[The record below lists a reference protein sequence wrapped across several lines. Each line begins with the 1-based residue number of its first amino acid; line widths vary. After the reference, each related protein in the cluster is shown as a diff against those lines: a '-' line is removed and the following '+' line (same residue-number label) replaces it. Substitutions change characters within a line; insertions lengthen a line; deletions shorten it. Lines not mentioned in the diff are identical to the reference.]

1 MENSMT
7 GFKISSG
14 QKSLYLLQSNNP
26 NFQYI
31 SHCAIS
37 IRGNLKIAV
46 LKSAIENVIQRHEI
60 LRTQFPCLPGMN
72 LPVQVINDFIN
83 LSIEESD
90 LTNVD
95 TATQAQQISEILKN
109 PNSVKFDLAKS
120 PLSQISIIHL
130 SLIEHILII
139 NLSSLC
145 ADTVSLKNI
154 FQEISKYYNN
164 YVNDVDTDTAEE
176 ILQYADFCEYQH
188 QAIAEQETELKNIQA
203 YWQQYNIDPGFNLR
217 LPGEKLPSNQSYF
230 QPRFINWQVDENLQK
245 QIEDIAKNHHT
256 NISQILLTCW
266 HIVLSRLT
274 GRRELVIGYN
284 FDGRTYEE
292 LDSAIGLFHKTVPVQ
307 LISDKNQPFTEI
319 LSEVNQTIEL
329 CKSWQD
335 VFDWEKVFSNSG
347 YSPFGFEFMEIH
359 PTNHQNSEL
368 EFSLMQIHSYT
379 DKFKLKLA
387 GLLTTKGLKLVI
399 HYDSNFLTETQIHIC
414 QQHLE
419 NLLKTVLTFP
429 EKAIQELDIISD
441 IENQGL
447 REINDDQSKCF
458 HQLFAERAEKT
469 PEDIAIVYQNQQL
482 TYRELNHRANQ
493 LAHYLQKLGVT
504 SEVLVGLC
512 LERSLETVIGI
523 LGILKA
529 GGAYVALDPKYPQER
544 IAFIVAE
551 TQLSILLTQQ
561 NLVSALPK
569 FDGELICI
577 DSDWEN
583 IVQASPENPVSA
595 VTLQHLA
602 YVIYTSGST
611 GKPKGVQIPHG
622 NISNYVHAMSQAF
635 QLNRK
640 DTYLHTASFSFSSS
654 VRQLMVPLSQGAT
667 VVIAAIEQIQTPLV
681 LFELIQ
687 QRQITIIDLV
697 PSYWRSCTE
706 LLENLATE
714 ERNQILDNQLRLIL
728 SASEPLLSDVPRKWR
743 FDFNQNVSFI
753 NMYGQTETTGIVCVY
768 PIPDEYEDKITIVP
782 IGRPIAT
789 TEIYILDEHLSP
801 VPVGEVGEIH
811 ISGSSLARS
820 YFNRPDLTD
829 EKFIP
834 NPFSDSNG
842 ALRYRS
848 ESRLYKAGD
857 LARHLPDGTIK
868 FIGRA
873 DYQVKI
879 RGQRVELGEIESII
893 ALYPG
898 VKQTIVMG
906 RDVSGDQRLVAYIVP
921 KLVSHQETS
930 QTISIKQL
938 RNYLKEKLP
947 EYMIPSTFLILPA
960 FPLTPTGKIDRRA
973 LPAPENFQQEL
984 AEIFVAPRNELE
996 LQLATI
1002 WEQVLGV
1009 SSVSIND
1016 NFFELG
1022 GHSLLAIQVISRIT
1036 QTLKVNLSL
1045 RQLFATPTIE
1055 SLSTWIESN
1064 SNLATQFK
1072 IEKIPS
1078 VDRKNNIPLSYNQEG
1093 LWFLWL
1099 LEPNNNA
1106 YNMSRS
1112 YQITGELDIR
1122 AFSQSWANIVQRHEL
1137 LRTTFRTFNGQAIQV
1152 IHEPQKIEVPVI
1164 DLQNSPIDERQQIV
1178 NQLQQEIIQESFD
1191 LTVYPLWR
1199 IKIIKL
1205 SATESLLLIT
1215 IHHIIFDDWSWN
1227 LLFSKMLAFY
1237 SSFLNSETTEIV
1249 DLPISYADFSHWQR
1263 QCFNDDKFN
1272 NLLQY
1277 WQEKLA
1283 GIEPVLDLPIDK
1295 PRAAEIS
1302 FIGATEA
1309 IQLSSS
1315 LSKALKEVSQKYGV
1329 TLFMTLLAA
1338 FEILLYRYSG
1348 QTDIVIGSPIAG
1360 RNTEEVERLI
1370 GFFVNTIV
1378 LRTDLE
1384 GNPSFIEL
1392 LARVK
1397 ETTLGAY
1404 EHQDLFFDQLVQKL
1418 NPERSL
1424 NYHPIFQVMFAWQ
1437 NTGGRTACSSASR
1450 SLELPGLDITRIPQ
1464 NIKIAKFDLTL
1475 ELEETDTGIAGFFEY
1490 RTDLFDSATI
1500 RRMVGHFQTLLAAIA
1515 TNPQSPIANLPL
1527 LTAQEKQQLLLDWN
1541 STTIQYPQYNCI
1553 HQLIE
1558 QQVER
1563 TPNAIAV
1570 VWENQELTYQE
1581 LNTQANQIA
1590 HYLRS
1595 LGVQP
1600 EVKVGICVERSLEM
1614 IIGILAILKAGGA
1627 YLPLDPAYP
1636 PERLEF
1642 MLSDAQVPFILTK
1655 SALLETLPHHQAQV
1669 ICLDTD
1675 KSIFTQQT
1683 SSNPSHQTQS
1693 HNLAYIIYTSGSTG
1707 KPKGIMIEHRS
1718 LINAYLAWED
1728 TYHLSSQTSSH
1739 LQMASFSFDVCS
1751 GDFVRALCSGAKLVI
1766 CPRDFLLDP
1775 QQLYTLIQQQKI
1787 DCAEFVPAVLK
1798 NLIQYLEKTNQ
1809 NLAFMKLLV
1818 AGSDSWYLS
1827 EYQHIRNFCGQQTR
1841 LINSYGVSEAT
1852 IDTTYFET
1860 EIVDLSSDKLTPIG
1874 RPFPNNQ
1881 VYLLDDY
1888 NQPVPIGVPGEL
1900 YIGGAGLARGY
1911 LHLPD
1916 LTADKFIPHPFADYF
1931 PHNLDQRLYKTN
1943 DKARYLADG
1952 NIEFLGRLDNQ
1963 VKIRGFRIELGEI
1976 ESLINQHPQIQES
1989 IVIVREDVPGDKRI
2003 VAYIVFQSAARIS
2016 EGEIRDYLSQ
2026 KLPNHFLPAAYMRLD
2041 FLPLTPNGKIDRKA
2055 LPIPEYKLLSSDN
2068 FTAPSTATEK
2078 IIATI
2083 WSQILGLERIS
2094 IHDNFFAL
2102 GGHSLL
2108 VVQVINAITQELSR
2122 EISLR
2127 QFFQAATIAELAVII
2142 DSSSENTPIYK
2153 MSIVPGQIN
2162 RNSAVL
2168 SFSQQ
2173 RLWFLEQLEPGRAD
2187 YHISSSYH
2195 CLGDLN
2201 ISALQQA
2208 LDTIIARHQ
2217 VLRTTFTNE
2226 DGNPIQIIN
2235 AARPGEL
2242 QIFDLQNQPLS
2253 AQATEIQQL
2262 LSQEVQ
2268 RPFNFSQD
2276 LMLRSCL
2283 LQISKTEYILLLVIH
2298 HIAAD
2303 GWSMRILFQ
2312 ELSSLYTAFS
2322 QNLPSSLAEL
2332 PIQYADFAQWQ
2343 RQYLQGDVL
2352 ESSINYWKKHLTGAP
2367 ELLSLP
2373 TDRPRPPIQ
2382 SFKGKAQSF
2391 FLPGQITQQLRL
2403 LGKEEKST
2411 LFMIMLAAFNTLLS
2425 RYTNSQDIVVGTA
2438 LGNRQHSETQD
2449 LIGFFVN
2456 TLALR
2461 TDVSGNPS
2469 FKELL
2474 GRVREVIVGSY
2485 EYQDLPFEKLIEVLQ
2500 PRRDLSYAPIFQ
2512 VMLILNEDILQE
2524 KVELNGLNINRW
2536 EVEKNAA
2543 QFDLTL
2549 NVNQMDTEILLQWEY
2564 NTDLFDDSTI
2574 ERINGNFQTLLTNI
2588 IANPEKPISELPL
2601 LTENEQQQLLVAWN
2615 NTQIEYPQN
2624 KCIHQL
2630 FEEQVERTPN
2640 AVAVVFAKAKLTY
2653 RELNHQANQLAH
2665 YLQSSGVKPESLVGI
2680 CLERSL
2686 EMVIGLLAILKAGA
2700 AYVPLDPT
2708 YPADRVAYILDNSQ
2722 AKLLLTTSNLL
2733 ATLPQNETQFICLDR
2748 ESAVISQ
2755 HSESNP
2761 ESEVKPDNLSYVIY
2775 TSGSTGKPKGVQIC
2789 HQSLVNFISSMQNKP
2804 GLNHGDN
2811 LLAVTTISFDIHT
2824 LEIYLPLTVGAS
2836 IIVASREMT
2845 IDGRQLAKAIQNH
2858 AVNVMQATPATWR
2871 MLLASEWPG
2880 NTNLKVICGGE
2891 ALPRELANRLLAKV
2905 GSLWNVYGPTETT
2918 VWSTICEVKADRYFS
2933 NEDAPES
2940 IGRPIA
2946 NTQTYI
2952 LDQSFQPVP
2961 IGVIGELYIGGD
2973 GVARG
2978 YLNRPELNAG
2988 SFLNNPFKSNSRIY
3002 KTGDLARYLPS
3013 GNIEYLGRIDNQ
3025 VKIRGFRIEIGE
3037 IENVLDKHPEV
3048 EQGVVVVREDTPGNK
3063 QLVAYVVAGQSQP
3076 SIPELRQFLKV
3087 QLPDYMIPAAF
3098 VILEALPLTP
3108 NGKVDRRELLR
3119 RSQESGVRSQEK
3131 EESRKKELGTQ
3142 GLRPIR
3148 SQEEERGSHRLEG
3161 ELIKIWEEV
3170 LEVEPIGIKDN
3181 FFEVGGHSLLTA
3193 ILQSK
3198 IAKELG
3204 IEISI
3209 MDIFQY
3215 PNIESLA
3222 KYLLNQE
3229 SALRLR
3235 SVSRQRSLTEAKDI
3249 AIIGM
3254 SGRFPGAENINEFW
3268 QNLRDGVESIAPL
3281 SDEDVTLRL
3290 PGIDPDLLNNPN
3302 YIKIAALIPKIDE
3315 FDAAFFGYSPREA
3328 QFIDPQQRMFLECA
3342 WSALENAGY
3351 QSDRGHVIGVYGG
3364 VASSSYLLNN
3374 ILQNHDIAQDR
3385 WVNSALELQI
3395 SLGNSKDYLSTRV
3408 AYKLNLTGP
3417 AINVQTACSTS
3428 LVAVHLACQSL
3439 LKGECDIA
3447 LAGAVSL
3454 LQQAGYL
3461 YEEGMISSPDGHC
3474 RTFDAEAKGTLF
3486 GDGVGVVVLK
3496 PLKRAIADGDYIYAT
3511 IKGSAINNDG
3521 NLKVGYTA
3529 PSIDGQAAVIAAA
3542 QEDAAIA
3549 PETITYIE
3557 AHGTGTAL
3565 GDPIEIAG
3573 LTQAFRMKT
3582 DKKGYCAIGSVK
3594 SNIGHLNTV
3603 AGVTGLIK
3611 TALALKH
3618 QQIPPSLNFERPNPG
3633 IDFPNSPFYVNTQ
3646 LSPWESN
3653 DFPRRA
3659 GVSSFGFGGTN
3670 AHVVLEEWDNAA
3682 RKSQVNTSTSSV
3694 TSQKSKELIVIS
3706 AKTATA
3712 LDTATINLTTHLQAN
3727 PEINLADV
3735 AYTLAVGRVG
3745 FNHRRIL
3752 VASDLV
3758 DAANT
3763 LNTGEKNRVF
3773 TNSGTIK
3780 PRSVVFMF
3788 SGQGSQYVNMA
3799 RELYETEP
3807 YFQEQIDI
3815 SCEILQPHLGFNL
3828 RDVLYPDPEEIA
3840 TATAKLTQTATTQPA
3855 LFVIEYAIAQ
3865 LWIKW
3870 GITPTAMI
3878 GHSIGEYVAATLA
3891 GVFSLED
3898 ALALVA
3904 ARGQLMQSMAP
3915 GSMLAVPLPENE
3927 VEPLLTGTSLQI
3939 AVINSPTNCV
3949 VSGTTPAI
3957 EAFAQQLAA
3966 QGIESRLL
3974 QTSHAFHSQMMAEIL
3989 EPFTEKVKQVRLN
4002 PPTIPF
4008 VSNVTGTWITDEDA
4022 TNPSYYAQHLRQA
4035 VRFADGVK
4043 QFFDHPEQILLEV
4056 GPGRTLSTLSK
4067 RHPDK
4072 PSDQISLTSIRH
4084 PQDEYSDVSFI
4095 LNNLGQMW
4103 LAGLEINWSAF
4114 YGEGQNYRIPL
4125 PTYPFERQRYWIEPT
4140 KQTTEIKL
4148 DTRKKP
4154 NISDW
4159 FYIPRWK
4166 QFLQI
4171 EETKDQSE
4179 NSSLN
4184 TVINQA
4190 SGSSQE
4196 QIEQTLLK
4204 IWQKVLGINNITI
4217 DDNFF
4222 ELGGDSLLAL
4232 YLLTAIE
4239 QSLGKRLTLATLFVA
4254 NTIKQLAVLLRVEE
4268 KSDDYSCIVP
4278 IQPNGNKPPLFVIH
4292 AIWGNILFYRELVSY
4307 LPPDQPVYGL
4317 QAKGLDGKEEPINS
4331 MVEMAANYIQEIR
4344 RLQPHGPYFIAGHSF
4359 GGAVAF
4365 EIAQQIHAQGE
4376 KVAIVAILDMEAPR
4390 IHDTNSLSV
4399 STSDLI
4405 LSKLNHFLTLKP
4417 IDQLNYVLS
4426 RMQFHL
4432 TVGKASI
4439 FYKLYLRYITRSLP
4453 SLRTLNVATANSQA
4467 LRSYVPSSV
4476 YPGKLTLFKATD
4488 SQPEHFV
4495 QDRECGWDQITHQVE
4510 IYEVPGT
4517 HTTVMQEPNVK
4528 VMAEKLIICLQK
4540 AQENS
4545 SGNKF

>member
-1 MENSMT
+1 MENSIT
-7 GFKISSG
+7 GFKISAG
-14 QKSLYLLQSNNP
+14 QKSLYLLQSNTP

-37 IRGNLKIAV
+37 IRGHLEITV

-72 LPVQVINDFIN
+72 LPVQVINDFVN
-83 LSIEESD
+83 LSIAESD
-90 LTNVD
+90 LKNVD

-109 PNSVKFDLAKS
+109 PSSVKFELAKS

-130 SLIEHILII
+130 SLVEHILII

-154 FQEISKYYNN
+154 FQEISKYYSN
-164 YVNDVDTDTAEE
+164 YIRGIDIDTDEE

-188 QAIAEQETELKNIQA
+188 QAIAEQETELANIKA
-203 YWQQYNIDPGFNLR
+203 YWQQYDTNTVFNLR
-217 LPGEKLPSNQSYF
+217 LPGEKLPSNQSDF
-230 QPRFINWQVDENLQK
+230 QPRFINWQVNKVLQQ

-266 HIVLSRLT
+266 HILLSRLT

-284 FDGRTYEE
+284 CDGRNYEE
-292 LDSAIGLFHKTVPVQ
+292 LDSAIGLFHKTVPIQ
-307 LISDKNQPFTEI
+307 IISDKNQPFTEI
-319 LSEVNQTIEL
+319 LSEVNQTIKL

-335 VFDWEKVFSNSG
+335 AFDWEKVFSNSG
-347 YSPFGFEFMEIH
+347 YSPFGFEFVEIH
-359 PTNHQNSEL
+359 PTNHQNSEV
-368 EFSLMQIHSYT
+368 EFSVLQIHSYT
-379 DKFKLKLA
+379 EKFKLKLA
-387 GLLTTKGLKLVI
+387 GLLTTDGLKLVI
-399 HYDSNFLTETQIHIC
+399 HYDSNFLTETQIYVC

-419 NLLKTVLTFP
+419 NLLKTALTLP
-429 EKAIQELDIISD
+429 EQAIKELKTIND

-447 REINDDQSKCF
+447 REINGSQSKCF
-458 HQLFAERAEKT
+458 HQLFTERAEKT
-469 PEDIAIVYQNQQL
+469 PEDIAVIYQNQHL
-482 TYRELNHRANQ
+482 TYRELNQRANQ

-529 GGAYVALDPKYPQER
+529 GGAYVALDPKYPQKR

-561 NLVSALPK
+561 HLVNALPK

-577 DSDWEN
+577 DRDWEN
-583 IVQASPENPVSA
+583 IVQESPENPISPVS
-595 VTLQHLA
+595 LQHLA
-602 YVIYTSGST
+602 YLIYTSGST
-611 GKPKGVQIPHG
+611 GKPKGVEIPHR
-622 NISNYVHAMSQAF
+622 NITDYVYTMSQAF
-635 QLNRK
+635 QLNSK

-654 VRQLMVPLSQGAT
+654 VRQLMVPLSQGAK

-681 LFELIQ
+681 IFELIQ
-687 QRQITIIDLV
+687 QHQVTIIDLV

-706 LLENLATE
+706 LLENLTTE
-714 ERNQILDNQLRLIL
+714 KRNKILDNQLRLIL
-728 SASEPLLSDVPRKWR
+728 SASEPLLSDIPRKWR
-743 FDFNQNVSFI
+743 FDFHQNVSFI

-782 IGRPIAT
+782 IGRPIAS
-789 TEIYILDEHLSP
+789 TEIYILDEHLAP
-801 VPVGEVGEIH
+801 VPVGEIGEIH

-834 NPFSDSNG
+834 HPFSD
-842 ALRYRS
+842 RS
-848 ESRLYKAGD
+848 EARLYKAGD
-857 LARHLPDGTIK
+857 LARRLPDGTIK
-868 FIGRA
+868 FVSRA

-879 RGQRVELGEIESII
+879 RGQRVELGEIESMI

-921 KLVSHQETS
+921 KLVTNQETR
-930 QTISIKQL
+930 QTVSIKEL

-973 LPAPENFQQEL
+973 LPAPEDVQQEL
-984 AEIFVAPRNELE
+984 TETYVAPENELE
-996 LQLATI
+996 LQLAKI
-1002 WEQVLGV
+1002 WGQILGV
-1009 SSVSIND
+1009 HPIGIND

-1022 GHSLLAIQVISRIT
+1022 GHSLLAIQVISKIT
-1036 QTLKVNLSL
+1036 QILKINLSL
-1045 RQLFATPTIE
+1045 RQLFATPTIK
-1055 SLSTWIESN
+1055 SLSIWIESN
-1064 SNLATQFK
+1064 ANVETQFK
-1072 IEKIPS
+1072 TKKIS
-1078 VDRKNNIPLSYNQEG
+1078 AVDRKKHIPLSYNQEG

-1099 LEPNNNA
+1099 LDPNSNA

-1122 AFSQSWANIVQRHEL
+1122 AFSQSWTNIVQRHEP
-1137 LRTTFRTFNGQAIQV
+1137 LRTTFKTLNGQPIQV
-1152 IHEPQKIEVPVI
+1152 INEPQKIELPVI
-1164 DLQNSPIDERQQIV
+1164 DLQGLPIDERQEFV
-1178 NQLQQEIIQESFD
+1178 NQLQQEITQESFD
-1191 LTVYPLWR
+1191 LTGYPLWR

-1205 SATESLLLIT
+1205 SATENLLLIT

-1237 SSFLNSETTEIV
+1237 SNFLKNETTELI
-1249 DLPISYADFSHWQR
+1249 DLPISYADFSYWQR
-1263 QCFNDDKFN
+1263 QFFDDHKSTH
-1272 NLLQY
+1272 LLQY
-1277 WQEKLA
+1277 WQQKLA
-1283 GIEPVLDLPIDK
+1283 GIEPVLDLPTDK
-1295 PRAAEIS
+1295 PRPAEIG

-1315 LSKALKEVSQKYGV
+1315 LSTALKEFSYKNNV

-1348 QTDIVIGSPIAG
+1348 QTDIVIGSPSAG
-1360 RNTEEVERLI
+1360 RNREEVERLI

-1384 GNPSFIEL
+1384 GNPSFLEL

-1404 EHQDLFFDQLVQKL
+1404 DHQDLFFDQLVQKL

-1437 NTGGRTACSSASR
+1437 NTGDRTACSSASL
-1450 SLELPGLDITRIPQ
+1450 SLELPELDIIEIPQ
-1464 NIKIAKFDLTL
+1464 NIKTAKFDLTL
-1475 ELEETDTGIAGFFEY
+1475 ELKETDTGITGFFEY
-1490 RTDLFDSATI
+1490 RTDLFESATI
-1500 RRMVGHFQTLLAAIA
+1500 RRMIGHFQTLLEAIV
-1515 TNPQSPIANLPL
+1515 TNPQTPIANLPL
-1527 LTAQEKQQLLLDWN
+1527 LTAQEQKQLLLDWN
-1541 STTIQYPQYNCI
+1541 NTTVEYPQYNCI

-1563 TPNAIAV
+1563 TPNAVAL

-1614 IIGILAILKAGGA
+1614 IVGILAILKAGGA

-1636 PERLEF
+1636 PERLQF
-1642 MLSDAQVPFILTK
+1642 MLSDAQVPVILTK
-1655 SALLETLPHHQAQV
+1655 SALLATLPHHQAQV

-1675 KSIFTQQT
+1675 RSLFTQQT
-1683 SSNPSHQTQS
+1683 PANPSHQTQAN
-1693 HNLAYIIYTSGSTG
+1693 HLAYIIYTSGSTG

-1766 CPRDFLLDP
+1766 CPRDFLLNP
-1775 QQLYTLIQQQKI
+1775 QQLYTLMQQQKI

-1860 EIVDLSSDKLTPIG
+1860 EIVDLSCDRLTPIG

-1881 VYLLDDY
+1881 IYLLDD
-1888 NQPVPIGVPGEL
+1888 NKQPVPIGVPGEL

-1916 LTADKFIPHPFADYF
+1916 LTNDKFIPHPFADYF
-1931 PHNLDQRLYKTN
+1931 PNHPDQRLYRTN

-1976 ESLINQHPQIQES
+1976 ESLVNQHPQIQES

-2003 VAYIVFQSAARIS
+2003 VAYIVFQSAAQIS
-2016 EGEIRDYLSQ
+2016 EKEIRDYLSQ
-2026 KLPNHFLPAAYMRLD
+2026 KLPNHCLPAAYMSLD
-2041 FLPLTPNGKIDRKA
+2041 VLPLTPNGKIDRKA
-2055 LPIPEYKLLSSDN
+2055 LPIPEYNLLSDNN

-2083 WSQILGLERIS
+2083 WSQILGLEHIS

-2108 VVQVINAITQELSR
+2108 VMQVINAITQELSR

-2142 DSSSENTPIYK
+2142 DSASANTPSKI
-2153 MSIVPGQIN
+2153 SILPGQIN

-2168 SFSQQ
+2168 SFAQQ

-2195 CLGDLN
+2195 CLGDIN

-2208 LDTIIARHQ
+2208 LNAIVARHE
-2217 VLRTTFTNE
+2217 VLRTTFTNQ
-2226 DGNPIQIIN
+2226 DGNPIQVIN
-2235 AARPGEL
+2235 ATSPVPL
-2242 QIFDLQNQPLS
+2242 QIFDLRKQPLS
-2253 AQATEIQQL
+2253 VQATEIQRL
-2262 LSQEVQ
+2262 LSREIQ

-2283 LQISKTEYILLLVIH
+2283 LQIGETEHILLLVVH

-2312 ELSSLYTAFS
+2312 ELSSLYSAFS
-2322 QNLPSSLAEL
+2322 QGLPSSLTPL

-2343 RQYLQGDVL
+2343 RQYLQDDVL
-2352 ESSINYWKKHLTGAP
+2352 ESSINYWKKHLSGAP

-2373 TDRPRPPIQ
+2373 IDRPRPPIQ
-2382 SFKGKAQSF
+2382 SFQGKTQSF
-2391 FLPGQITQQLRL
+2391 SLPGQVTERLRL
-2403 LGKEEKST
+2403 LGQGEKST
-2411 LFMIMLAAFNTLLS
+2411 LFMVILAVFNILLS

-2438 LGNRQHSETQD
+2438 LGNRQHSETQE

-2474 GRVREVIVGSY
+2474 GRVREVMVGSY
-2485 EYQDLPFEKLIEVLQ
+2485 EYQDLPFEKLIEALQ
-2500 PRRDLSYAPIFQ
+2500 PKRDLSYSPIFQ

-2524 KVELNGLNINRW
+2524 KIELNRLNISRW
-2536 EVEKNAA
+2536 EVENNAA

-2549 NVNQMDTEILLQWEY
+2549 NVNQMDTEILLQWQY

-2574 ERINGNFQTLLTNI
+2574 ERIAGNFQTLLTNI
-2588 IANPEKPISELPL
+2588 IVNPEIPISELSL
-2601 LTENEQQQLLVAWN
+2601 LTANEQQQLLGEWN
-2615 NTQIEYPQN
+2615 NTQVEYPQD

-2630 FEEQVERTPN
+2630 FEEQVERTPD
-2640 AVAVVFAKAKLTY
+2640 AIAVVFAQQKLTY
-2653 RELNHQANQLAH
+2653 RELNHRANRLAH
-2665 YLQSSGVKPESLVGI
+2665 YLQSLGVKPESLVGV

-2686 EMVIGLLAILKAGA
+2686 EMVMGLLAILKAGA

-2733 ATLPQNETQFICLDR
+2733 ATLPQNETPFICLDR

-2755 HSESNP
+2755 QSESNP

-2789 HQSLVNFISSMQNKP
+2789 HQSLVNFICSMQNEP
-2804 GLNHGDN
+2804 GLNHGDK

-2824 LEIYLPLTVGAS
+2824 LEIYLPLTVGAT
-2836 IIVASREMT
+2836 IILASREMT
-2845 IDGRQLAKAIQNH
+2845 IDGRQLAKEIQNH

-2871 MLLASEWPG
+2871 MLLASDWPG
-2880 NTNLKVICGGE
+2880 KTDLKVICGGE
-2891 ALPRELANRLLAKV
+2891 ALSRELANRLLAKV

-2918 VWSTICEVKADRYFS
+2918 VWSTICEIKASRDT
-2933 NEDAPES
+2933 NHEDAPES
-2940 IGRPIA
+2940 IGRPIT
-2946 NTQTYI
+2946 NTQIYI
-2952 LDQSFQPVP
+2952 LDQGLQPVP

-3002 KTGDLARYLPS
+3002 KTGDLARYLPN

-3037 IENVLDKHPEV
+3037 IENVLDKHPQV
-3048 EQGVVVVREDTPGNK
+3048 EEGVVVVREDSRRHK

-3076 SIPELRQFLKV
+3076 SIPELRQFLKA
-3087 QLPDYMIPAAF
+3087 QLPDYMIPGVF

-3108 NGKVDRRELLR
+3108 NGKVDRRELALR
-3119 RSQESGVRSQEK
+3119 GVRSQESGVRSQE
-3131 EESRKKELGTQ
+3131 
-3142 GLRPIR
+3142 
-3148 SQEEERGSHRLEG
+3148 EERESHRLEG

-3170 LEVEPIGIKDN
+3170 LGVEQIGIRDN

-3198 IAKELG
+3198 IAKGLG

-3254 SGRFPGAENINEFW
+3254 SGRFPGAENINKFW

-3281 SDEDVTLRL
+3281 SDEDVKLRL

-3454 LQQAGYL
+3454 LQQTGYL

-3474 RTFDAEAKGTLF
+3474 RAFDAGAKGTLF

-3496 PLKRAIADGDYIYAT
+3496 PLERAIADGDYIYAT

-3573 LTQAFRMKT
+3573 LTQAFRMQT

-3594 SNIGHLNTV
+3594 SNVGHLNTV

-3646 LSPWESN
+3646 LTPWESN
-3653 DFPRRA
+3653 GFPRRA

-3670 AHVVLEEWDNAA
+3670 AHVVLEEWNNAA
-3682 RKSQVNTSTSSV
+3682 RKSKVKG
-3694 TSQKSKELIVIS
+3694 QKSKELIVIS
-3706 AKTATA
+3706 AKSASA
-3712 LDTATINLTTHLQAN
+3712 LNTATINLATHLHAN

-3752 VASDLV
+3752 VASDIG

-3763 LNTGEKNRVF
+3763 LNTGDKTRIF

-3799 RELYETEP
+3799 RELYKTEP
-3807 YFQEQIDI
+3807 YFQAQIDLC
-3815 SCEILQPHLGFNL
+3815 CEILQPHLGFNL
-3828 RDVLYPDPEEIA
+3828 RDVLYPVPEEIA
-3840 TATAKLTQTATTQPA
+3840 TATEKLTQTATTQPA

-3870 GITPTAMI
+3870 GIIPTAMI

-3898 ALALVA
+3898 ALTLVA

-3927 VEPLLTGTSLQI
+3927 VETLLSGTSLQI

-3949 VSGTTPAI
+3949 VSGTTPTI

-3966 QGIESRLL
+3966 QAIECRRLH
-3974 QTSHAFHSQMMAEIL
+3974 TSHAFHSQMMAEIL
-3989 EPFTEKVKQVRLN
+3989 EPFTAKVKQIRLN

-4008 VSNVTGTWITDEDA
+4008 VSNVTGTWITVEDA

-4035 VRFADGVK
+4035 VRFADGIK

-4056 GPGRTLSTLSK
+4056 GPGRTLSTLAK

-4072 PSDQISLTSIRH
+4072 PSEQISLTSIRH
-4084 PQDEYSDVSFI
+4084 PQDEYSDTSFI

-4148 DTRKKP
+4148 DKKQKP
-4154 NISDW
+4154 HISDW
-4159 FYIPRWK
+4159 FYIPTWK
-4166 QFLQI
+4166 QFLRI
-4171 EETKDQSE
+4171 EETQDQSE

-4204 IWQKVLGINNITI
+4204 IWQKVLGINNITV

-4254 NTIKQLAVLLRVEE
+4254 NTIKELAVLLKVEE
-4268 KSDDYSCIVP
+4268 KSHDYSCIVP
-4278 IQPNGNKPPLFVIH
+4278 IQPHGTKPPLFVIH
-4292 AIWGNILFYRELVSY
+4292 AIWGNILFYRGLVSY

-4317 QAKGLDGKEEPINS
+4317 EAKGLDGKEEPINS
-4331 MVEMAANYIQEIR
+4331 ITEMAANYIQEIR
-4344 RLQPHGPYFIAGHSF
+4344 RLQPDGPYFIAGHSF

-4390 IHDTNSLSV
+4390 IYNANSLSE
-4399 STSDLI
+4399 STSNLI
-4405 LSKLNHFLTLKP
+4405 LSKLNHFFTLKP

-4439 FYKLYLRYITRSLP
+4439 FYKLYLRHIARSLP
-4453 SLRTLNVATANSQA
+4453 SLRTFNVATANCQA
-4467 LRSYVPSSV
+4467 LKSYVPSSV
-4476 YPGKLTLFKATD
+4476 YPGKLTLFKAAD
-4488 SQPEHFV
+4488 SQPENFV
-4495 QDRECGWDQITHQVE
+4495 QNRELGWSQITHEVE
-4510 IYEVPGT
+4510 IYEVPGI
-4517 HTTVMQEPNVK
+4517 HTTVMQEPNVQ

-4540 AQENS
+4540 AQENIS
-4545 SGNKF
+4545 RNKL